1 VTPPDALL
9 VLSFGG
15 PEGPDEVLPFLE
27 RVLHGRDVPRE
38 RMLAVAEHYHH
49 FGGVSPINAQN
60 RALVDALRTRLPA
73 SGIDLPVYWGN
84 RNWHPLVADTVA
96 AMRDDGVERAAV
108 FVTSAFGSYSGC
120 RQYRDDLAGAT
131 AAVPGA
137 PVLDKLRLY
146 FDHPGFVEAVADGL
160 RATLA
165 GAGPSPR
172 VWFSA
177 HSIPVSMSSTA
188 PYLHQLRIAAALV
201 AKTCGVP
208 SWELV
213 FQSRSG
219 AAGQAWLGPDVSE
232 RIRDLPAGETVAICP
247 IGFVSDHMEVVYDL
261 DTEAAAAA
269 AAAGVTLRRA
279 PTAGTH
285 PAFVSMIAE
294 LVSERLDPATPRRSL
309 GPDGPWP
316 DDCPA
321 GCCVSAG
328 RPPAGVGQA
337 RPTHA

>member
-1 VTPPDALL
+1 MTPPDALL

-15 PEGPDEVLPFLE
+15 PEGPDEVIPFLE
-27 RVLHGRDVPRE
+27 NVLRGRDVPRQ
-38 RMLAVAEHYHH
+38 RMLAVAEHYQH

-60 RALVDALRTRLPA
+60 RALVEALRSRLPA
-73 SGIDLPVYWGN
+73 AGIDLPVYWAN
-84 RNWHPLVADTVA
+84 RNWHPLLADTVA
-96 AMRDDGVERAAV
+96 TMRDDGVGHAAV

-120 RQYRDDLAGAT
+120 RQYRDDLAAAT

-177 HSIPVSMSSTA
+177 HSIPVSMAATA
-188 PYLHQLRIAAALV
+188 PYERQLAISAALV
-201 AKTCGVP
+201 AESCGVG
-208 SWELV
+208 SSELV

-219 AAGQAWLGPDVSE
+219 APGQPWLGPDVVE
-232 RIRDLPAGETVAICP
+232 RVRDLPAGETVVVCP

-269 AAAGVTLRRA
+269 ADVGVTLRRA

-285 PAFVSMIAE
+285 PSFVSMIAE

-316 DDCPA
+316 DACPRSCCALVGRPA
-321 GCCVSAG
+321 GGLG
-328 RPPAGVGQA
+328 RA
-337 RPTHA
+337 RRRDA

>member
-1 VTPPDALL
+1 MARPDALL

-27 RVLHGRDVPRE
+27 NVLRGRDVPRE

-49 FGGVSPINAQN
+49 FAGVSPINAQD
-60 RALVDALRTRLPA
+60 RALVEALRSRFAAIGL
-73 SGIDLPVYWGN
+73 DLPVYWGN
-84 RNWHPLVADTVA
+84 RNWRPLLADTLVT
-96 AMRDDGVERAAV
+96 MRDDKVGSAAV
-108 FVTSAFGSYSGC
+108 FVTSAFGSWSGC
-120 RQYRDDLAGAT
+120 RQYRQDLAVAA

-137 PVLDKLRLY
+137 PTLDKLRLY
-146 FDHPGFVEAVADGL
+146 YDHPGFVDAVADGL

-177 HSIPVSMSSTA
+177 HSIPASMAATA
-188 PYLHQLRIAAALV
+188 PYERQLRIAAGLV
-201 AKTCGVP
+201 AEACAVA

-219 AAGQAWLGPDVSE
+219 APGQPWLCPDVRD
-232 RIRDLPAGETVAICP
+232 RIRSLPTGETVVVCP
-247 IGFVSDHMEVVYDL
+247 IGFVSDHMEVVFDL
-261 DTEAAAAA
+261 DTEAAAVAA
-269 AAAGVTLRRA
+269 DAGVTFRRA

-285 PAFVSMIAE
+285 PAFVAMVAE
-294 LVSERLDPATPRRSL
+294 LVSERLDPTRPRRAL

-316 DDCPA
+316 DTCPA
-321 GCCVSAG
+321 GCCAVAG
-328 RPPAGVGQA
+328 PPATAVGQTGRRDA
-337 RPTHA
+337 